1 MAVESAGDRAIFFSV
16 NDFGV
21 AATYTQIGGGAVTVN
36 GIFDHEYF
44 AADAGG
50 SVAVAIEQPR
60 FLCRTADVSS
70 AAEGDALTVNA
81 TNYTIK
87 VVEDDGTGI
96 TNLVLEEV

>member
-1 MAVESAGDRAIFFSV
+1 MAVESADDRAIFFSV
-16 NDFGV
+16 DDFGV
-21 AATYTQIGGGAVTVN
+21 AATYTPSGGGAVTVN

-50 SVAVAIEQPR
+50 SVVVAIEQPR
-60 FLCRTADVSS
+60 FLCRTADVAS

-81 TNYTIK
+81 TNYTVK